1 MVSARRGFASLGC
14 LFTLLVI
21 VTIAYFSVGIG
32 EAYWRYYQYR
42 DAMRQ
47 EARFASNRTDDE
59 IQQRLRAFADSIG
72 LPNAAGRVRVRRT
85 PETITIS
92 ASYDEY
98 VELPLKPRDF
108 HFSPRVEWTR

>member
-1 MVSARRGFASLGC
+1 VVSARRGIASLGC
-14 LFTLLVI
+14 LLTLLVI

-32 EAYWRYYQYR
+32 EAYWRYYQFR

-59 IQQRLRAFADSIG
+59 IERRLRAFADSIG
-72 LPNAAGRVRVRRT
+72 LPSAAGRVRVRRA
-85 PETITIS
+85 PSAVTIS
-92 ASYDEY
+92 ADYDEY
-98 VELPLKPRDF
+98 VELPLEPRNF